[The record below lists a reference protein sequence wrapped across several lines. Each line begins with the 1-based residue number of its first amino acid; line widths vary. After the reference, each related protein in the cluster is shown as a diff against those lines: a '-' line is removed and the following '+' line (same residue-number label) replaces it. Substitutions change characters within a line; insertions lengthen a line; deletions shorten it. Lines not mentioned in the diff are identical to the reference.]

1 MASERLQKKSLQ
13 GGFVALEGRPGPM
26 GLGLF
31 SATIAYLRGRA
42 IVAAVRTALFLA
54 IHPKSSSFGGC
65 PT

>member
-1 MASERLQKKSLQ
+1 
-13 GGFVALEGRPGPM
+13 M
-26 GLGLF
+26 GLSLF

-54 IHPKSSSFGGC
+54 IHTKSSSFGGC